1 MSIRQLLV
9 AAGAMAGVAVLTA
22 GYVALVV
29 ATGPGPTPEELAE
42 RFSVWDGKSAN
53 PNVSVAS
60 RIMALDASGD
70 TYVARQELPERM
82 QGLMRGDQNRDGL
95 LSTREVL
102 ALVDQTPP
110 RRPPLPEAFR
120 GKGHVTLSDVV
131 SDLRLSPAKHRLAMY
146 LLKSP
151 AAQPP
156 LDVRLR
162 TVLDDE
168 EYENFVAAAARI
180 GIRLF

>member
-9 AAGAMAGVAVLTA
+9 AAGAMASVAVLTA

-29 ATGPGPTPEELAE
+29 ATGPTPEELAE
-42 RFSVWDGKSAN
+42 RFSVFWESKSAN

-60 RIMALDASGD
+60 RIMARDASGD

-95 LSTREVL
+95 LSAREVL

-110 RRPPLPEAFR
+110 RRPPRPEAFR
-120 GKGHVTLSDVV
+120 GKGQVTLSDVV
-131 SDLRLSPAKHRLAMY
+131 SDLRLSPAKHRLAMD

-151 AAQPP
+151 ATQPP